1 MTTTM
6 MNSNDPQLSS
16 SEQMLIA
23 NINYAFDTFSPID
36 EIQQLI
42 DEVVNSGS
50 MTRCNILFLSILNS
64 NR

>member
-1 MTTTM
+1 
-6 MNSNDPQLSS
+6 MNAKELSI
-16 SEQMLIA
+16 LIRSLER
-23 NINYAFDTFSPID
+23 SPTD
-36 EIQQLI
+36 HEIQQLI